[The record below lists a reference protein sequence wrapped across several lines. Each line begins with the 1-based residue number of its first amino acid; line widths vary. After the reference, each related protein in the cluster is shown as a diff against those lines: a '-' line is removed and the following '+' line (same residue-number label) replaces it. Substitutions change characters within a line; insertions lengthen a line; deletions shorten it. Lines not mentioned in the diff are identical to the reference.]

1 MNFPPV
7 FVINLDNRP
16 DRWDN
21 IQSEFKDWNIER
33 VSAIEYSPG
42 WKGATLSHI
51 RCMEL
56 AKERNYDW
64 VVIVEDDCAL
74 TPDALNKFKNL
85 LPTLWDRRSEWDV
98 CMGGVSLYRGVPW
111 TTVSN
116 DPRLYQVKST
126 GTHFSFL
133 HRDSYTS
140 ILNKIPNN
148 PSEMHDQ
155 STDCI
160 DTWYR
165 FNHIRVWTTAPFLA
179 FQTPSFSDLSQ
190 TFADSDELYK
200 ISEYLLLHTQSPP
213 RKPKF
218 AWSRSNW
225 T

>member
-16 DRWDN
+16 DRWAV

-42 WKGATLSHI
+42 WKGCTLTHI
-51 RCMEL
+51 KCLEL

-74 TPDALNKFKNL
+74 TPDALNIFKNL

-98 CMGGVSLYRGVPW
+98 CMGGVALYRGVPW
-111 TTVSN
+111 TTISN
-116 DPRLYQVKST
+116 NPWLYQVKST
-126 GTHFSFL
+126 GAHFSFL

-200 ISEYLLLHTQSPP
+200 ISECLLLHTQSPP